1 MSCSPLQFSTLYELD
16 GINGSHMVNGNE
28 HIFTFDISNSITF
41 STAKCEDYNVIYIA
55 NVLVVGGGGSGG
67 EKSSP
72 GVDPFGD
79 NIEGGLTGGGGGGGG
94 EVIYNTNLTLFPNV
108 PYSVTIG
115 SGGASVGGGLIG
127 NNIPGNDGGASSIM
141 GYIANGGKGGGAA
154 TAFTAGIGG
163 NSGGGPGY
171 DGKGGD
177 GGLIFT
183 ETGICSYS
191 GNFGR
196 LVNGVYYGGGGGG
209 GSFDSQGDC
218 GNADDSA
225 GNCFGRGG
233 YGGAGGGG
241 NGAFALP
248 VPCRTVSP
256 ISASSSLNGTSN
268 SGGGGAGQNG
278 NTEERNFSGTGGS
291 GLVIL
296 YVYYIVSARNGC
308 TWNMDLAN
316 QTTIWSRASGDCVD
330 LSGATLPNGN
340 PMTYDDLSEKRKAV
354 IFQYKQ
360 NSAGFSKKQQYSR
373 LARGLG
379 RQPGQTFASQSQT
392 HTYSNTQN
400 LVLDNSAVLLCPNVT
415 KNWALTNQN
424 NTPGPVR
431 RITNYPTVPLT
442 NYIVRRTYLAGGTK
456 WPQYAWAPGNLGFPV
471 GKKGRNL

>member
-1 MSCSPLQFSTLYELD
+1 MSCSPLLFSTLYELD
-16 GINGSHMVNGNE
+16 GINGSHVVNGNE

-41 STAKCEDYNVIYIA
+41 SPANCEDYIIDYIA
-55 NVLVVGGGGSGG
+55 NVLIVGGGGSGG

-72 GVDPFGD
+72 GQDPFGTD
-79 NIEGGLTGGGGGGGG
+79 IEGGLTGGGGGGGG
-94 EVIYNTNLTLFPNV
+94 EVIYNTNLTILPNV

-115 SGGASVGGGLIG
+115 SGGAAVGGGLVG

-154 TAFTAGIGG
+154 TAFAEGMGG
-163 NSGGGPGY
+163 NGGGGPGY
-171 DGKGGD
+171 NGKGGD
-177 GGLIFT
+177 GGFILT

-191 GNFGR
+191 GNFGP
-196 LVNGVYYGGGGGG
+196 LFNGIYYGGGGGG
-209 GSFDSQGDC
+209 GSFEGQGDC
-218 GNADDSA
+218 GDADDTA

-241 NGAFALP
+241 NGAFGVP
-248 VPCRTVSP
+248 QPCRQVTP
-256 ISASSSLNGTSN
+256 ISASEFNYGRPN

-278 NTEERNFSGTGGS
+278 NTSVSNFSGAGGS

-296 YVYYIVSARNGC
+296 YVYYIVSGRNGC
-308 TWNMDLAN
+308 IWNLDLAN

-340 PMTYDDLSEKRKAV
+340 PMTYTDLSEKRKAT

-360 NSAGFSKKQQYSR
+360 NSAGFSKKQTYSR
-373 LARGLG
+373 LARGIG

-392 HTYSNTQN
+392 HTYSNTHN
-400 LVLDNSAVLLCPNVT
+400 LVLDNSAVLLCPNVS
-415 KNWALTNQN
+415 KDWALTNQN
-424 NTPGPVR
+424 DTPGPVR

-442 NYIVRRTYLAGGTK
+442 NYKVRRTYLAGGTK
-456 WPQYAWAPGNLGFPV
+456 WPQYAWAPGMLGFPV
-471 GKKGRNL
+471 RKKGSLR

>member
-1 MSCSPLQFSTLYELD
+1 MSCSPLIFSTSYVLD
-16 GINGSHMVNGNE
+16 GSNGSYVFNE
-28 HIFTFDISNSITF
+28 NVHIFTFDISNSITF
-41 STAKCEDYNVIYIA
+41 SVLNCENYNNNYIA
-55 NVLVVGGGGSGG
+55 NVLIVGGGGSGG
-67 EKSSP
+67 EKS
-72 GVDPFGD
+72 VFGS
-79 NIEGGLTGGGGGGGG
+79 TGGGGGGGG
-94 EVIYNTNLTLFPNV
+94 QAVYINNSITIIPNTT
-108 PYSVTIG
+108 YSIVIG
-115 SGGASVGGGLIG
+115 SGGLAVGGSISG
-127 NNIPGNDGGASSIM
+127 NNIPGNDGGISSAM
-141 GYIANGGKGGGAA
+141 GYNAAGGKGGGFALND
-154 TAFTAGIGG
+154 TTSSIGG
-163 NSGGGPGY
+163 NGGDGPGY
-171 DGKGGD
+171 NGKGGD
-177 GGLIFT
+177 GGVTI
-183 ETGICSYS
+183 GPICSYS
-191 GNFGR
+191 GNFGP

-209 GSFDSQGDC
+209 GSHESQVGC
-218 GNADDSA
+218 GNAVDSA

-278 NTEERNFSGTGGS
+278 NRTVSNFSGAGGS

-296 YVYYIVSARNGC
+296 YVYYIPSSNGC
-308 TWNMDLAN
+308 QWNPALSN

-379 RQPGQTFASQSQT
+379 RQPGQTFASQSET
-392 HTYSNTQN
+392 HTFSNTQN